1 MVCRECGAYNAEH
14 LTHCRVCAAR
24 LKEPDNMATEDT
36 SEQEDGGRPAREFVS
51 APSWPTRAYAGAP
64 ENQPYQPA
72 PQRESRIREQA
83 DALAASAATVK
94 KQTPS
99 EQKSFCASCGKPLV
113 AGAPFCPYCGSKI
126 ESDGEEEAVVKPAQG
141 HAAVSNTAASYTK
154 HTAARKDDYDDDDDE
169 TDEYED
175 DEDTDLAETDGEENL
190 DEYDDDDEYDDE
202 FDDDDDDMPKRG
214 KGSTI
219 LFWVLIV
226 VLLVLIGVFGFNIIN
241 KNYGN
246 FNTFISSV
254 FGGKTGDTGESDN
267 TGELTG
273 DIANT
278 PQRSTIQETTDA
290 DGQVYYE
297 ITIYAPEGSTAK
309 INTAVALKTD
319 TTTMPASGQVTLR
332 LPQSALLPNEP
343 LSTSVYSVTP
353 DIQIT
358 EPSGS
363 SYKLDIDAVSFNVP
377 SVSLAL
383 TSPEGGAVNASIN
396 NDPITISGTVD
407 DHTVDV
413 YVNGEAVTVH
423 SDEATGKGIFSYT
436 YTPGQ
441 ANANTQNPTGDAV
454 VPDAGTDGAGATL
467 PETTDTAVA
476 GTTTP
481 GSTDTAGATTP
492 GSTDTAGT
500 TTPAGTETTNGPTA
514 TPTAALQGA
523 PEYVTIEAK
532 KNNCATATQ
541 TVTVQPYVMQNMVLS
556 VTNELKDL
564 RSDEKDGVL
573 TINGTVTAGA
583 TLTAACASD
592 KVTFSAAVVAA
603 DGTFTLTAT
612 MAEVGVY
619 DVKITAKQLGYYDA
633 EATATL
639 LHGPSSSSS
648 FMKNCRRI
656 TKDYDKLKA
665 GETTSTVNYVVEGK
679 IVSYETETPYVI
691 AKVKLSGGDIC
702 YVASYSAKA
711 KVGREGGSTTHFF
724 YGTYA
729 GLYGDTGCP
738 FVWGWF
744 LKK

>member
-24 LKEPDNMATEDT
+24 LKEPDNMATQDT
-36 SEQEDGGRPAREFVS
+36 AEQEDNGRPAREFVS
-51 APSWPTRAYAGAP
+51 APSWPTRAFEGAP

-83 DALAASAATVK
+83 DALAASAATAK
-94 KQTPS
+94 KETVS

-113 AGAPFCPYCGSKI
+113 ADAPFCPYCGSKI
-126 ESDGEEEAVVKPAQG
+126 ESDDEEVVEKPVQRQQ

-154 HTAARKDDYDDDDDE
+154 HTASRKDDYDDEDDDE
-169 TDEYED
+169 YDDDEYED
-175 DEDTDLAETDGEENL
+175 DEDTDLAETDDDDDL
-190 DEYDDDDEYDDE
+190 DEYDDDDDYDDE
-202 FDDDDDDMPKRG
+202 FDDDDDMPKRG

-226 VLLVLIGVFGFNIIN
+226 VLLVLIGVFGFYIIN
-241 KNYGN
+241 KNYGD
-246 FNTFISSV
+246 FNTFVSSV
-254 FGGKTGDTGESDN
+254 FGGKTGN
-267 TGELTG
+267 TGEGDDTG
-273 DIANT
+273 DVPGDLVNT

-309 INTAVALKTD
+309 INTAVALKAD

-358 EPSGS
+358 EPSGN

-377 SVSLAL
+377 SVTLAL
-383 TSPEGGAVNASIN
+383 TSPEGGAVNASMN

-413 YVNGEAVTVH
+413 YVNGEQVTVH
-423 SDEATGKGIFSYT
+423 SDETTGQGVFNYT

-441 ANANTQNPTGDAV
+441 VSANTQNPTGDAV
-454 VPDAGTDGAGATL
+454 MPDAGTDTTITDGTTPA
-467 PETTDTAVA
+467 TTDAA
-476 GTTTP
+476 
-481 GSTDTAGATTP
+481 TD
-492 GSTDTAGT
+492 GT
-500 TTPAGTETTNGPTA
+500 TTPAGTDAADATTPLDTTTT
-514 TPTAALQGA
+514 TPALQGA
-523 PEYVTIEAK
+523 TEYVTVEAK
-532 KNNCATATQ
+532 KNNYATATQ
-541 TVTVQPYVMQNMVLS
+541 TITVQPYVMQNMVVS

-573 TINGTVTAGA
+573 TLSGTVTSGA
-583 TLTAACASD
+583 TLTPTCTSD
-592 KVTFSAAVVAA
+592 KVTFSTPVVGA
-603 DGTFTLTAT
+603 DGTFTMTAT
-612 MAEVGVY
+612 MAEIGVY
-619 DVKITAKQLGYYDA
+619 DVKITATQVGYYDA
-633 EATATL
+633 EVTATL

-648 FMKNCRRI
+648 YMKNCRRI

-665 GETTSTVNYVVEGK
+665 GETTSTVNYLVEGK
-679 IVSYETETPYVI
+679 IVTYETETPYVI

-702 YVASYSAKA
+702 YVASYSTKA
-711 KVGREGGSTTHFF
+711 SVGREGGSTTHFF